1 MKKMVKQKTS
11 FYERLLVVFS
21 YVLFFPAFN
30 IIFTERRRNEE
41 LAFHA
46 GQAMFLWIFI
56 ILVIASIRIVLGLIF
71 PEADIAFA
79 GYFVAFLSFILWAYA
94 VKCSFVFLM
103 GKKVVI
109 PVISYISD
117 RLA

>member
-1 MKKMVKQKTS
+1 MRTMTKHKIS
-11 FYERLLVVFS
+11 FYERLLVVLS
-21 YVLFFPAFN
+21 YILFFPAFN

-46 GQAMFLWIFI
+46 GQAMFLWMSMIF
-56 ILVIASIRIVLGLIF
+56 VVASLRISLGIIF

-79 GYFVAFLSFILWAYA
+79 GYFVSLLSFVFWAYA
-94 VKCSFVFLM
+94 IKCSFMFLM
-103 GKKVVI
+103 GKKVLI
-109 PVISYISD
+109 PVISDISD